1 MFVNINY
8 LVIELMIDVVNNY
21 LVIELNYCDVI
32 VNAANIVI
40 LLRYSDM
47 SLRYC

>member
-21 LVIELNYCDVI
+21 LVIELNLF
-32 VNAANIVI
+32 NII
-40 LLRYSDM
+40 ELL
-47 SLRYC
+47 

>member
-21 LVIELNYCDVI
+21 LVIELNLL
-32 VNAANIVI
+32 NII
-40 LLRYSDM
+40 ELL
-47 SLRYC
+47 

>member
-21 LVIELNYCDVI
+21 LVIELNLFNRI
-32 VNAANIVI
+32 E
-40 LLRYSDM
+40 LL
-47 SLRYC
+47 L

>member
-21 LVIELNYCDVI
+21 LVIELNLF
-32 VNAANIVI
+32 N
-40 LLRYSDM
+40 
-47 SLRYC
+47 

>member
-21 LVIELNYCDVI
+21 LVIELKLFNRI
-32 VNAANIVI
+32 E
-40 LLRYSDM
+40 LL
-47 SLRYC
+47 

>member
-8 LVIELMIDVVNNY
+8 LVIKLMIDVVNNY
-21 LVIELNYCDVI
+21 LVIELNCCV
-32 VNAANIVI
+32 VIVI
-40 LLRYSDM
+40 LLRYCDM

>member
-21 LVIELNYCDVI
+21 LVIELMIDVVNNYLVI
-32 VNAANIVI
+32 ELNLFNRIE
-40 LLRYSDM
+40 LL
-47 SLRYC
+47 

>member
-21 LVIELNYCDVI
+21 LVIELNLFNRI
-32 VNAANIVI
+32 E
-40 LLRYSDM
+40 SF
-47 SLRYC
+47 